1 MKLLKLLAITLGA
14 IAVIFSVLVLWMFA
28 TTGAGYLFATYPDT
42 TIMGN
47 LGVALTTL
55 LINCSAMFIIF
66 LTSYLWACGV
76 VAIYWDNIISFY
88 DRLSQVKIT
97 TKKSDTL

>member
-14 IAVIFSVLVLWMFA
+14 IAVIFSVLVLWVFA
-28 TTGAGYLFATYPDT
+28 ATGAGYLFATYPET

-55 LINCSAMFIIF
+55 LINGSAMFIIF
-66 LTSYLWACGV
+66 LTSVLWAIGV
-76 VAIYWDNIISFY
+76 FAIFESDITSACK
-88 DRLSQVKIT
+88 RLSQVKIV

>member
-14 IAVIFSVLVLWMFA
+14 IAVIFSVLVLWVFAATGGGYMFA
-28 TTGAGYLFATYPDT
+28 SYPDT
-42 TIMGN
+42 TIMGS
-47 LGVALTTL
+47 LGISLCSL

-66 LTSYLWACGV
+66 LTSVLWAIGV
-76 VAIYWDNIISFY
+76 FAIFESDITTACK
-88 DRLSQVKIT
+88 RLSQIRIT